1 MKFVVDVMLTVPGIQ
16 QDIETCLQLLQGLC
30 KAIAAI
36 RAADIAGFVMVWR
49 CLLGGWQ
56 VQAAKEIKRRR
67 GIRSA
72 HRSVVSLVFKSH
84 RYSCRDRRAL
94 VLSRLDTG
102 SLYLSKL
109 LGLQQTHHG
118 CSIQAQF

>member
-1 MKFVVDVMLTVPGIQ
+1 MLAVPDIQ

-30 KAIAAI
+30 EAITAV
-36 RAADIAGFVMVWR
+36 RAADIAGFAMVCR

-56 VQAAKEIKRRR
+56 VQAAREIQRCR

-84 RYSCRDRRAL
+84 RYSCRDGQAL
-94 VLSRLDTG
+94 VLSRLDAG
-102 SLYLSKL
+102 NPLSYAVSCWGYNKHIL
-109 LGLQQTHHG
+109 
-118 CSIQAQF
+118 SVAFMSQF